1 MRSGTGR
8 AAALDVP
15 AFGKTGTTQDHR
27 DAWFIGFVENL
38 VVGVWVG
45 NDDNRPMRGV
55 TGGGLPAQIW
65 RSFVAEALRPPHP
78 AEVVA
83 DAGGVAPSAPAGG
96 LVAGVPA
103 LVDTAT
109 LRFADATV
117 QLEGVIGLG
126 GSYVRDLAAD
136 MQGREI
142 LCRRAAAGYSR
153 CEVDGSDLAE
163 AVLLS
168 GRGRVAPAAALKL
181 VEAQR
186 AAQSE
191 AAEFWAMPVIVR
203 GN

>member
-1 MRSGTGR
+1 
-8 AAALDVP
+8 
-15 AFGKTGTTQDHR
+15 
-27 DAWFIGFVENL
+27 
-38 VVGVWVG
+38 
-45 NDDNRPMRGV
+45 MRGV

-65 RSFVAEALRPPHP
+65 RSFVAEALRSPQP

-83 DAGGVAPSAPAGG
+83 DAGGAFRRTPAGG

-136 MQGREI
+136 IGREI
-142 LCRRAAAGYSR
+142 CAGAQADGYSR
-153 CEVDGSDLAE
+153 CEIDGTDLAE

-168 GRGRVAPAAALKL
+168 GRGRVAPAAAPEL

-186 AAQSE
+186 AARSE
-191 AAEFWAMPVIVR
+191 SRGVWATPVLIR
-203 GN
+203 GH